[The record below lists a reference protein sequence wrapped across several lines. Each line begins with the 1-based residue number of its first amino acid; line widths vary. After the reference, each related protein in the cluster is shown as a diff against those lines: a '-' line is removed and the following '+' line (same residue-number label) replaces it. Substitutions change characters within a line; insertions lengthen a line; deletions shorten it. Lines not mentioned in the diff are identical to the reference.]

1 MKKQRWRVINAFEG
15 GYDALI
21 ILPMLGFSWMEW
33 DADFTIHIGFLF
45 WGCQIEYRREGW

>member
-1 MKKQRWRVINAFEG
+1 MKKKRWRIVNAFEG

-21 ILPMLGFSWMEW
+21 IFPLVGFSWAEW
-33 DADFTIHIGFLF
+33 EADFTIHIGMLF